1 MGVFFSPS
9 SSSPLPIPYCRLPSP
24 MSKLDDPTNPDPI
37 DNPIVGGE
45 TPDLTTTDDAPSTE
59 LQEWRRRALEAEAL
73 SDQLAAELA
82 DARAQL
88 DTLTQTHALDA
99 LLADSGAI
107 DAETVRAL
115 VNTRT
120 TNDGA
125 SDIRALIAE
134 LKRAKPF
141 LFAHDAPPRTPSARS
156 AMSPAPAHPT
166 PSFDDLDT
174 ALELAATS
182 GDRAALLR
190 YLRLRRGV

>member
-1 MGVFFSPS
+1 
-9 SSSPLPIPYCRLPSP
+9 
-24 MSKLDDPTNPDPI
+24 MSKLDDPTNPDPDGI
-37 DNPIVGGE
+37 PIVGGE
-45 TPDLTTTDDAPSTE
+45 TPDLTTPDDAPTTE
-59 LQEWRRRALEAEAL
+59 LQEWRRRALEAESLAE
-73 SDQLAAELA
+73 QLAAELA

-99 LLADSGAI
+99 ILADSGAI

-115 VNTRT
+115 INARTNTNGA
-120 TNDGA
+120 NDPGA
-125 SDIRALIAE
+125 VITD

-141 LFAHDAPPRTPSARS
+141 LFAHDAPTRAPFARS
-156 AMSPAPAHPT
+156 AMTQAPAHHT
-166 PSFDDLDT
+166 PSFDDLDA

>member
-1 MGVFFSPS
+1 
-9 SSSPLPIPYCRLPSP
+9 
-24 MSKLDDPTNPDPI
+24 MSKHADPTNPDP
-37 DNPIVGGE
+37 DGDPIVGGE
-45 TPDLTTTDDAPSTE
+45 TPDLTVPDDAPHSTE
-59 LQEWRRRALEAEAL
+59 LQEWRRRALEAESLAE
-73 SDQLAAELA
+73 QLAAELA

-88 DTLTQTHALDA
+88 TSLTQAHALDA

-115 VNTRT
+115 INSRAS
-120 TNDGA
+120 NDGA
-125 SDIRALIAE
+125 NDHSALLAE

-141 LFAHDAPPRTPSARS
+141 LFAQDAPPRASFARS
-156 AMSPAPAHPT
+156 AMTPAPAPTT
-166 PSFDDLDT
+166 PSFDDLDA